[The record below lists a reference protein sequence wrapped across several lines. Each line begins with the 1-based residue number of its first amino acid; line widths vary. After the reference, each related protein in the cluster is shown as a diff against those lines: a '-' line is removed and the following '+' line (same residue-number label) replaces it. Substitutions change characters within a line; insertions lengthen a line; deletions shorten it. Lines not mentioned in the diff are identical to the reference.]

1 MILIKQKLCVEI
13 MGADESMVPVLC
25 NQENFVLE
33 GNSHL
38 IKKAMEK
45 YHVYIKP
52 AKKNN
57 LEGRPTNGMFIAL
70 PKYLRRKSKDVSPL
84 NERIQAIL
92 LQTNDGNIMIINVY
106 FPSDPKTTSYNADSE
121 LEDTLIGIENLIDNH
136 QCNNVIIVGDMNT
149 DFKRKN
155 GRVER
160 YNTFLTDN
168 RFVDAWQKFDIDYTH
183 EFENEGVTY
192 FSTIDH
198 IVWNTGLNKKIQ
210 TAGVFHRLDNTSDH
224 IPIYCDLQLACS
236 ETNIEKDTGRQ
247 TTVI

>member
-1 MILIKQKLCVEI
+1 
-13 MGADESMVPVLC
+13 
-25 NQENFVLE
+25 
-33 GNSHL
+33 
-38 IKKAMEK
+38 
-45 YHVYIKP
+45 
-52 AKKNN
+52 
-57 LEGRPTNGMFIAL
+57 
-70 PKYLRRKSKDVSPL
+70 
-84 NERIQAIL
+84 
-92 LQTNDGNIMIINVY
+92 
-106 FPSDPKTTSYNADSE
+106 
-121 LEDTLIGIENLIDNH
+121 
-136 QCNNVIIVGDMNT
+136 MNT

-236 ETNIEKDTGRQ
+236 GTNIENESKRKTASTHASFEETDWMKFNQELDSGLKRLQVPECVTCRNVNCKNSHHTSQIDMYTKQVLDTIDSAIKKVSSTKRQNQ
-247 TTVI
+247 TTAKIVPGWSDLVKPHCDDAKFWHAIWTSAGKPINTELRGVR